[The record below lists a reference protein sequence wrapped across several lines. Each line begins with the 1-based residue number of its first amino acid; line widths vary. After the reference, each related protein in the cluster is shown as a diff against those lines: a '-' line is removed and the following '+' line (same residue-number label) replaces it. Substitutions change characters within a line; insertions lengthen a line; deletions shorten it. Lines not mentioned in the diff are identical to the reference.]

1 MLTLQAASSKT
12 IHKARYK
19 VASYWRNEPAAR
31 DRDTARVA
39 RQTGKQRFST
49 ADGDSLKLT
58 GTSFGPGTDAAGM
71 HAGQKVRNAAVE
83 RST

>member
-1 MLTLQAASSKT
+1 MLTLQAASAKT

-39 RQTGKQRFST
+39 RQTGKQRFGT
-49 ADGDSLKLT
+49 ADGGSLKLT
-58 GTSFGPGTDAAGM
+58 GTSFGPGTGAAGM